1 MARQLTFD
9 LPVRTAL
16 GRDDFFISPANAL
29 ALAAIEAEWPLGK
42 MVLIG
47 PEGSGKTHLARV
59 WAARSGAVVL
69 PADLSQVDLSVLP
82 AQALVVEDADR
93 LTGPVQEQALLHLH
107 NLSQAVGG
115 QLLLTARTPPA
126 RWPTSLPDLA
136 SRLQAISTA
145 ALNAPDDALL
155 HAVLVK
161 HFADRQLSVPPA
173 LILYLGSRM
182 ERSLAAAG
190 ALVAALDARA
200 LAEGRPVSRAMAAEW
215 LDMVARGAP
224 PCQSMV

>member
-1 MARQLTFD
+1 MRRL
-9 LPVRTAL
+9 
-16 GRDDFFISPANAL
+16 
-29 ALAAIEAEWPLGK
+29 
-42 MVLIG
+42 
-47 PEGSGKTHLARV
+47 RV
-59 WAARSGAVVL
+59 
-69 PADLSQVDLSVLP
+69 
-82 AQALVVEDADR
+82 
-93 LTGPVQEQALLHLH
+93 T
-107 NLSQAVGG
+107 
-115 QLLLTARTPPA
+115 
-126 RWPTSLPDLA
+126 A

-215 LDMVARGAP
+215 LDKVANGAP
-224 PCQSMV
+224 